1 MHNPNEALIFFGLL
15 VIFDFGYLVRCVL
28 DATLVAFYDE
38 NSMLETRPKYIAKRF
53 FS

>member
-1 MHNPNEALIFFGLL
+1 MISLL
-15 VIFDFGYLVRCVL
+15 LLLLFDLSFLVRCVL

-38 NSMLETRPKYIAKRF
+38 REILETRPKYIAKRF